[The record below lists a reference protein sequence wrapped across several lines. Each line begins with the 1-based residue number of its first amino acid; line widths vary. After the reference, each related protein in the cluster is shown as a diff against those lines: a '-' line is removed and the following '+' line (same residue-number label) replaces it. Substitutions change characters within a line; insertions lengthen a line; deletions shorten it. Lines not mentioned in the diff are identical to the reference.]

1 MFMMVSM
8 AMSMKARNAK
18 ALKPVWGGHSAL
30 ADLPSQGKLLVAVL
44 EKSSDAKEELDA
56 RSKDSN
62 WRSVGLI
69 EVQAMVVLW
78 DQHRF
83 RLCQLLTVRYKE
95 KLTVI

>member
-1 MFMMVSM
+1 MV
-8 AMSMKARNAK
+8 
-18 ALKPVWGGHSAL
+18 
-30 ADLPSQGKLLVAVL
+30 
-44 EKSSDAKEELDA
+44 EKFSEEKEELDA

-69 EVQAMVVLW
+69 EVQAMVVMW